1 MCWNMTSVI
10 HKGRKREW
18 EVKCVVCLGAINNI
32 VALYFVPRV
41 LSFCSDDLSSFCVI
55 DSHEH
60 VDINLRT
67 EHYIYKGIHSG
78 AL

>member
-1 MCWNMTSVI
+1 MCWNMTSFI
-10 HKGRKREW
+10 HKGRKRESG
-18 EVKCVVCLGAINNI
+18 VVCLGAINNI

-41 LSFCSDDLSSFCVI
+41 LSFCSDDLPSFCVI

-67 EHYIYKGIHSG
+67 EHYI
-78 AL
+78 